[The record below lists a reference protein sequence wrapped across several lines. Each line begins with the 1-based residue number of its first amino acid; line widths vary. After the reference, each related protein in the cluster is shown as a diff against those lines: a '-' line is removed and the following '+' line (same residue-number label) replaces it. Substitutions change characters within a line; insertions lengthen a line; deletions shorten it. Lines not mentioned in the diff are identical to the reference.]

1 MEKRNIKI
9 TNNCEFGEKKYNNSK
24 NKPNEKEINDE
35 SKIKSNKE
43 ILSNKNDNTYKKP
56 KIINQILKENSENII
71 NDNEKKTEI
80 EIDPIKANIFKM
92 KQENKILLEK
102 VEKRNKLIINLKDQ
116 IDDQKIKMAEYMMKI
131 DNIKKFIP
139 EKSIKNKQNEKFEE
153 QLAIAAVNEQ
163 IMKVICDGSDGHGVM
178 NKIFNGDKKDNIMKN
193 KIEQITQVYYKTNKF
208 ENFECTICFDIFK
221 ENELLKQ
228 LNCKHIFHKEC
239 LSQWLLNENKCP
251 VCEKIC

>member
-1 MEKRNIKI
+1 
-9 TNNCEFGEKKYNNSK
+9 
-24 NKPNEKEINDE
+24 
-35 SKIKSNKE
+35 
-43 ILSNKNDNTYKKP
+43 
-56 KIINQILKENSENII
+56 
-71 NDNEKKTEI
+71 
-80 EIDPIKANIFKM
+80 M

-163 IMKVICDGSDGHGVM
+163 IMKEICDGSDGHGVM